1 MRINVLQH
9 TPNEGPGAIR
19 AWAEDH
25 DHDMYIYHPA
35 FFNKLPT
42 IDETDM
48 LVILGGPMSAND
60 DIDWV
65 KKERQLIHQAIAKN
79 IPIYGACFG
88 SQQIA
93 KALGYRISASPVKE
107 VGWAPVYTQTDV
119 IAGLPKKMTA
129 LHWHGEMFEVPN
141 QSQLLFSSDLMKNQ
155 GFVMNHRIIG
165 LQFHFEP
172 MQTDLREIVIND
184 GDYACDNALNQTA
197 GDIINHPVPKENKK
211 IMYQLL
217 DYIISK

>member
-9 TPNEGPGAIR
+9 ASNEGPGLIR
-19 AWAEDH
+19 SWAEDYGY
-25 DHDMYIYHPA
+25 DMYIYHPNE
-35 FFNKLPT
+35 FHKLPN
-42 IDETDM
+42 INETDM

-60 DIDWV
+60 DDDWI
-65 KKERQLIHQAIAKN
+65 KAERKLIHEAIEKD

-107 VGWAPVYTQTDV
+107 VGWAPVYLKTNIIDD
-119 IAGLPKKMTA
+119 LPKKLMA

-141 QSQLLFSSDLMKNQ
+141 QAKLLFSSDLMKNQ
-155 GFVMNHRIIG
+155 GFIMNNRIIG

-172 MQTDLREIVIND
+172 MQTDLREIVVND
-184 GDYACDNALNQTA
+184 GDYASDNALNQNA
-197 GDIINHPVPKENKK
+197 SDIINHSVPKENKK

-217 DYIISK
+217 DYINQ